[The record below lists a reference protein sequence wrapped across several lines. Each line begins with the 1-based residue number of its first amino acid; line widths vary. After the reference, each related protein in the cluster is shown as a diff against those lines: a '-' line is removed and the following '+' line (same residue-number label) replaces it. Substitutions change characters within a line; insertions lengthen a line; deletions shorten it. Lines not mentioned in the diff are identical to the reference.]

1 METPSPGVGFVP
13 KSKTVVETGL
23 RLENFHIL
31 RSLGEGGMGSVFLA
45 YETAER
51 RQVALKLLAD
61 HLAKDRIHVDRFY
74 REARIGALLKHPNIV
89 RTFLFGRD
97 KSSSRHA
104 MVLEYVDG
112 PSCQYLL
119 ERDRRLSLDDA
130 VLVVY
135 QVAKAL
141 DELNLRNIVHRD
153 VKPDNILLSSEGVAK
168 LADFGLA
175 KQLGGPDDLTA
186 DQAGFGSSWYMPF
199 EQAKNASFV
208 DGRSDIFSLGATFY
222 HLLTGQVPFPGE
234 THAEVV
240 ARKQMDRF
248 KPVSQVDPNLS
259 LALDPIIARMLA
271 LDPKRRYPTARELI
285 VDLERTRLLNKHRVN
300 SSAMPDDTELPNPP
314 SDFAVTNPDLGSSQG
329 SPSEKHSPWHLR
341 FQDHAGRTFTRKAT
355 TTQVLD
361 GLRAGRW
368 PTGTEAARSERRR
381 FRPLRDYPEFQQ
393 FVDTPLETPALSKTK
408 APQTTSRSHF
418 RKLLIIGGFVV
429 GLAAAATAVSLLRL
443 FICGIHVEGPT
454 ISATTPVTPTVQS
467 N

>member
-1 METPSPGVGFVP
+1 METPSPSVGFAP
-13 KSKTVVETGL
+13 KSKTTIDTSL
-23 RLENFHIL
+23 NLEDFHIL
-31 RSLGEGGMGSVFLA
+31 RSLGEGGMGTVYLA
-45 YETAER
+45 FEPAER

-61 HLAKDRIHVDRFY
+61 RLAKDRIHVDRFY
-74 REARIGALLKHPNIV
+74 REARIGAAINHPNIV
-89 RTFLFGRD
+89 RTLLFGRD
-97 KSSSRHA
+97 KPSGRHG

-119 ERDRRLSLDDA
+119 DRDKRLNVDDA

-141 DELNLRNIVHRD
+141 EELNSRNIVHRD
-153 VKPDNILLSSEGVAK
+153 VKPDNILLSSDGIAK

-240 ARKQMDRF
+240 ARKQSDHY
-248 KPVSQVDPNLS
+248 KPVTQIDPQLPPT
-259 LALDPIIARMLA
+259 LDQIIARMIA
-271 LDPKRRYPTARELI
+271 LDPRKRYPTARELI
-285 VDLERTRLLNKHRVN
+285 VDLERSRLLNAYRVKTISTN
-300 SSAMPDDTELPNPP
+300 NDSDLDNPP
-314 SDFAVTNPDLGSSQG
+314 SDFAVTNPDLKLEDSGDAAVD
-329 SPSEKHSPWHLR
+329 KLSPWHLR
-341 FQDHAGRTFTRKAT
+341 YQDNAGRTFTRKAT
-355 TTQVLD
+355 THQVLE
-361 GLRAGRW
+361 GIRAGRW
-368 PTGTEAARSERRR
+368 PSGTEAARSERRR

-393 FVDTPLETPALSKTK
+393 FLDTPLETPSLARTK
-408 APQTTSRSHF
+408 APANVEARSRF

-429 GLAAAATAVSLLRL
+429 GLAVAATAASLFRGIL
-443 FICGIHVEGPT
+443 FNLTNDPPMNHSSPRPF
-454 ISATTPVTPTVQS
+454 AQ
-467 N
+467 